1 MCTRFYIDV
10 SNKEMQEILREADR
24 SVLKKRFLVDLA
36 KPIRTSGEVRP
47 TDVAA
52 VIAPDR
58 KGNRAVFPMQWGFLV
73 PGIKG
78 PLVNAK
84 SETAAER
91 PTFRDAFRSRRCV
104 IPASWYFEWEHRVSE
119 SGKTVTGDKYAI
131 QPAGSEIT
139 WLAGLYRI
147 EDGYPR
153 FVVLTREPSEEIRK
167 IHDRMPLILPEEQ
180 ISEWIRPDADPG
192 PLLSYALT
200 DLVAEKS
207 VG

>member
-1 MCTRFYIDV
+1 MCTRFFIDV
-10 SNKEMQEILREADR
+10 SNEELQEILREAEQ
-24 SVLKKRFLVDLA
+24 SLLKKRFLVDLA
-36 KPIRTSGEVRP
+36 KPVRSSGEVRP

-52 VIAPDR
+52 VIAPD
-58 KGNRAVFPMQWGFLV
+58 KQGKRAVFPMQWGFLV

-84 SETAAER
+84 CETASER

-104 IPASWYFEWEHRVSE
+104 IPASWYFEWEHRPAAN
-119 SGKTVTGDKYAI
+119 GKTVTGDKYAI

-153 FVVLTREPSEEIRK
+153 FVVLTREPSEEVRK
-167 IHDRMPLILPEEQ
+167 IHDRMPLILPKQ
-180 ISEWIRPDADPG
+180 LIDDWIRPGADPR
-192 PLLSYALT
+192 PLLSGALT
-200 DLVAEKS
+200 EMVAEKVS
-207 VG
+207 